1 MYRLKSFV
9 SLLYNDNQ
17 TITRGNCRLPQ
28 INCYFFNSYC
38 TRSDFYG
45 NLRKSNSGY
54 AKAGRRLLII
64 HRCPGAK
71 FLPFA
76 GKVNTMLDAAMQK
89 IELCCIELR
98 RICEINRPA
107 SNPVL
112 FAQSSYYAKEIYGEV
127 TLMDTG
133 WLDIRLNALLPH
145 CRFSGGTQY
154 ISDTITRLLKRFRD
168 TGGELPF
175 FQKAFLAIVEHR
187 PVAGCGAFDQDNK
200 GFKAVINS
208 LKGRVFADDDQFEL
222 SLGLFTIQDEESCCH
237 IYVTPSDAAGDF
249 LYQMAEPF

>member
-1 MYRLKSFV
+1 MKRLQEETVDYPKLTVIFSILTV
-9 SLLYNDNQ
+9 
-17 TITRGNCRLPQ
+17 RGVIFMEISEKAIQDMQRQVDACSSYIDALARNSCRSPE
-28 INCYFFNSYC
+28 
-38 TRSDFYG
+38 
-45 NLRKSNSGY
+45 
-54 AKAGRRLLII
+54 
-64 HRCPGAK
+64 
-71 FLPFA
+71 
-76 GKVNTMLDAAMQK
+76 KVNTMLDAAMQK

-98 RICEINRPA
+98 RICEISRPA
-107 SNPVL
+107 SNPAL

>member
-1 MYRLKSFV
+1 
-9 SLLYNDNQ
+9 
-17 TITRGNCRLPQ
+17 
-28 INCYFFNSYC
+28 
-38 TRSDFYG
+38 
-45 NLRKSNSGY
+45 
-54 AKAGRRLLII
+54 
-64 HRCPGAK
+64 
-71 FLPFA
+71 
-76 GKVNTMLDAAMQK
+76 MLDAAMQK

-222 SLGLFTIQDEESCCH
+222 SLGLFTIQDEESCCQMVWEL
-237 IYVTPSDAAGDF
+237 IDIKPCGNTEKRDSYMRERFKGAEFSSIVTIDGQGQIKKDGKEELF
-249 LYQMAEPF
+249 LRL

>member
-1 MYRLKSFV
+1 MEIPEKAIQDMQRQVDACSSYIDALARNS
-9 SLLYNDNQ
+9 
-17 TITRGNCRLPQ
+17 CRSPE
-28 INCYFFNSYC
+28 
-38 TRSDFYG
+38 
-45 NLRKSNSGY
+45 
-54 AKAGRRLLII
+54 
-64 HRCPGAK
+64 
-71 FLPFA
+71 
-76 GKVNTMLDAAMQK
+76 KVNTMLDAAMQK

-107 SNPVL
+107 SNPIL

-249 LYQMAEPF
+249 LYQMAESF

>member
-1 MYRLKSFV
+1 MEISEKAIQDMQRQVDACSSYIDALARNS
-9 SLLYNDNQ
+9 
-17 TITRGNCRLPQ
+17 CRSPE
-28 INCYFFNSYC
+28 
-38 TRSDFYG
+38 
-45 NLRKSNSGY
+45 
-54 AKAGRRLLII
+54 
-64 HRCPGAK
+64 
-71 FLPFA
+71 
-76 GKVNTMLDAAMQK
+76 KVNTMLDAAMQK

-175 FQKAFLAIVEHR
+175 FQKSFS
-187 PVAGCGAFDQDNK
+187 GDCGAS
-200 GFKAVINS
+200 AS
-208 LKGRVFADDDQFEL
+208 CRVRSVRSGQ
-222 SLGLFTIQDEESCCH
+222 
-237 IYVTPSDAAGDF
+237 
-249 LYQMAEPF
+249 